1 MKNKR
6 AGLLSAKLNR
16 KINYPS
22 IQKDFFDSFPKQKK
36 YKNLSLTINNNNKEK
51 SHDIKSSKFTRS
63 LSNNNIYPTLTK
75 KNLGS
80 MSPKNKFSEIIYN
93 SSNFSSFARANT
105 QRGMIK
111 SPSMM
116 ISTRKKLN
124 RYFKIEDEKLS
135 QEIYY
140 LSKDINK
147 KNKRLHLLGKE
158 NKKKERILTEKENEI
173 NYIINKNR
181 FNTGKNDENNLDVEN
196 YFKIMDIKSNIDTN
210 NINFNYDIIFN
221 NRELSNSN
229 YNNLFIRIKYQI
241 LRIFKE
247 IKEKESQIKNKKKSM
262 LNTKMMEL
270 NTEQDLL
277 RSQIEQINTLI
288 KNSLSVYNRNQ
299 KELKELHK
307 LENNI
312 HLQTQIINKLNKDYN
327 EMVIDEYNLNI
338 RIKKMENILQKK
350 NQKKFKNNKLINILA
365 DKKQNLSN
373 EKIFKELYDKQER
386 KNYITKLKKL
396 INIYKFNY
404 KVSSDKIT
412 HLKEEYNN
420 YFNKKGQKNEHYI
433 DKNNIIKNYYSNNG
447 TALYKNLEELYQ
459 IYDSKKNYE
468 NQLETQLIKIRNK
481 LEQLTKIYINEYNI
495 ESNSKNKYND
505 TDEEENELIN
515 FGISEDNPYFSSDEK
530 NKPENTNKF
539 TNVQFGNFAYILFK
553 NFESKNI
560 TLNES
565 QIKIINP
572 LINVIDKKDIKE
584 IKYNNESFNFI
595 INELTKI
602 IMNVL
607 ENTNSKNKKLISIF
621 IGALLHNSNYDVSNL
636 IYWLNIL
643 FSYTKNYSIEED
655 EFVDKFRTKYKD
667 KLFLLYNKLY
677 EYIIEQNS
685 NPDIH
690 AYIPLLKMK
699 EIIDTNNIQFEE
711 EYIEFL
717 CYYMKKFKN
726 PESNLDDLDFDLLNN
741 LFPSESKN
749 NEIISTTSN
758 NNNNSVTEITNDEY
772 ERLLG
777 ESIKLIKIGLKNMKI
792 NFEKLV
798 KNITYQTE
806 VDGKEYNYFT
816 IENFNEE
823 LKKCK
828 VELSE
833 LKLSCLCNKY
843 SIPDNLKYIDK
854 DKIEKDIAD

>member
-22 IQKDFFDSFPKQKK
+22 IQKDFFDSFPKPKK

-51 SHDIKSSKFTRS
+51 SHDIKSSKFIRS

-75 KNLGS
+75 KNFGS
-80 MSPKNKFSEIIYN
+80 MSPKNKFSDIIYN

-111 SPSMM
+111 SPSTM
-116 ISTRKKLN
+116 ISSRKKLN

-350 NQKKFKNNKLINILA
+350 K
-365 DKKQNLSN
+365 
-373 EKIFKELYDKQER
+373 
-386 KNYITKLKKL
+386 
-396 INIYKFNY
+396 
-404 KVSSDKIT
+404 
-412 HLKEEYNN
+412 
-420 YFNKKGQKNEHYI
+420 
-433 DKNNIIKNYYSNNG
+433 
-447 TALYKNLEELYQ
+447 
-459 IYDSKKNYE
+459 SKKI
-468 NQLETQLIKIRNK
+468 Q
-481 LEQLTKIYINEYNI
+481 
-495 ESNSKNKYND
+495 KY
-505 TDEEENELIN
+505 
-515 FGISEDNPYFSSDEK
+515 
-530 NKPENTNKF
+530 
-539 TNVQFGNFAYILFK
+539 
-553 NFESKNI
+553 
-560 TLNES
+560 
-565 QIKIINP
+565 
-572 LINVIDKKDIKE
+572 
-584 IKYNNESFNFI
+584 
-595 INELTKI
+595 
-602 IMNVL
+602 
-607 ENTNSKNKKLISIF
+607 
-621 IGALLHNSNYDVSNL
+621 
-636 IYWLNIL
+636 
-643 FSYTKNYSIEED
+643 
-655 EFVDKFRTKYKD
+655 
-667 KLFLLYNKLY
+667 
-677 EYIIEQNS
+677 
-685 NPDIH
+685 
-690 AYIPLLKMK
+690 
-699 EIIDTNNIQFEE
+699 
-711 EYIEFL
+711 
-717 CYYMKKFKN
+717 
-726 PESNLDDLDFDLLNN
+726 
-741 LFPSESKN
+741 
-749 NEIISTTSN
+749 
-758 NNNNSVTEITNDEY
+758 
-772 ERLLG
+772 
-777 ESIKLIKIGLKNMKI
+777 
-792 NFEKLV
+792 
-798 KNITYQTE
+798 
-806 VDGKEYNYFT
+806 
-816 IENFNEE
+816 
-823 LKKCK
+823 
-828 VELSE
+828 
-833 LKLSCLCNKY
+833 
-843 SIPDNLKYIDK
+843 
-854 DKIEKDIAD
+854 